1 MPAPAPSTTSTPD
14 ASPRRPSFLREFLAN
29 PIATA
34 AIAPSSPQLAAAM
47 LRGVDIASLRT
58 IVEFGPGTG
67 IFTRAVLQA
76 LRGAGNTGAT
86 VIALE
91 LNARMA
97 AALAGDLAEGARNA
111 DDPGLRVEI
120 LNANA
125 LDIDRILAERGRPHA
140 DFILSG
146 LGWPSIPAK
155 VRDAILE
162 KTAAALPPGR
172 QFRTFGYHIG
182 LTLPGAWGF
191 RKTVRRLFSRVEIS
205 PVVWRNIP
213 PAFVYTCT
221 K

>member
-1 MPAPAPSTTSTPD
+1 MAPEPAD
-14 ASPRRPSFLREFLAN
+14 IPRRPSFLREFLAN

-34 AIAPSSPQLAAAM
+34 AIAPSSPHLAAAM

-76 LRGAGNTGAT
+76 LRAAGNTGAT

-91 LNARMA
+91 LNQRMA
-97 AALAGDLAEGARNA
+97 AALAADLEAGANNA
-111 DDPGLRVEI
+111 DDPAPRVEI

-125 LDIDRILAERGRPHA
+125 LDIDRILAERGLPHA

-162 KTAAALPPGR
+162 KTAAALPQGR

-191 RKTVRRLFSRVEIS
+191 RRTVRRLFSRVEIS

-221 K
+221 T